1 MKFERNEILNN
12 KSTMRVSKRTAYH
25 QAGNAVSI
33 YLGNKQKKLPA
44 VHFQIA
50 ISSSRQ
56 DSAVSRRYV
65 RHPVKQAIK
74 LEGGRLI
81 ESLPYSY
88 DAAIKRL
95 SPCQKQ
101 QCQDAFEAD
110 VINILTGS
118 LAEAKYVALRDGE
131 VFNAN
136 LIYLGALRFYGG
148 SMDLQIINEYMAC
161 MMPDDPQKQ
170 QSRLAELFLQAYSF
184 INDKENWFIIS
195 KLAETITNF
204 PKELYTCEELIHIIE
219 SANPINSIGR
229 LPKTS
234 SYKAA
239 NLSLFDANSAEGFSV
254 CG

>member
-1 MKFERNEILNN
+1 MKFEQNETLN
-12 KSTMRVSKRTAYH
+12 KISPMRVSKRNAYH
-25 QAGNAVSI
+25 QAGYTVSI

-50 ISSSRQ
+50 ISSPRQ
-56 DSAVSRRYV
+56 EPVISRRTV
-65 RHPVKQAIK
+65 RLPVKQTVK

-88 DAAIKRL
+88 DAAVKRL

-136 LIYLGALRFYGG
+136 LVYLGALRFYGG
-148 SMDLQIINEYMAC
+148 SMDLQLINEYMAC
-161 MMPDDPQKQ
+161 LMPDDPQKQ

-184 INDKENWFIIS
+184 INDKKNWFIIAN
-195 KLAETITNF
+195 LAETLTNF
-204 PKELYTCEELIHIIE
+204 PKDLYTCDELIHLIE
-219 SANPINSIGR
+219 SANPMNIDR
-229 LPKTS
+229 FPKTS
-234 SYKAA
+234 SYIAA
-239 NLSLFDANSAEGFSV
+239 NLSAY
-254 CG
+254 